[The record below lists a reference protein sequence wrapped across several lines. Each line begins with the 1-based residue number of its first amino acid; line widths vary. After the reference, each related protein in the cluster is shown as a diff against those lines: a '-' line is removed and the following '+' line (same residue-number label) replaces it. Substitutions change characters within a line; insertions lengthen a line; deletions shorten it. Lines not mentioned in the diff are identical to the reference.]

1 MNVDKEIYRRQV
13 KSLMESIIGSYDT
26 SDTLLSVSFSVTID
40 KLAIELRVIFNF
52 RNERDSSQGLWA
64 LAMNGIP
71 FLAHLSAA
79 HLPSGRRCG
88 RRLRCKVHSFSNS
101 G

>member
-1 MNVDKEIYRRQV
+1 
-13 KSLMESIIGSYDT
+13 MESIIGSYDT
-26 SDTLLSVSFSVTID
+26 SDTLPNASFSVTYD

-52 RNERDSSQGLWA
+52 RNERNSSQGLRA
-64 LAMNGIP
+64 MPMNGIT

-79 HLPSGRRCG
+79 HLPPGSSD
-88 RRLRCKVHSFSNS
+88 RLRCKVHSFSNS